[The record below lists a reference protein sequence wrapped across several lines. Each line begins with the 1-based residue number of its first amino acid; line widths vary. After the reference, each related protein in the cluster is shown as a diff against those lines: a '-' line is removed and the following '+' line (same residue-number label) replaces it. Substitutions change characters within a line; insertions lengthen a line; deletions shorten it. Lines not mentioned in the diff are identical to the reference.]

1 VHVIANLRGTGGSG
15 ALARRV
21 LSTPR
26 LHHKFATMNG
36 ESALTMLRQLLKLPH
51 HPHPWDDLWLDI
63 AVKHP
68 TRDEWCER
76 S

>member
-1 VHVIANLRGTGGSG
+1 
-15 ALARRV
+15 
-21 LSTPR
+21 
-26 LHHKFATMNG
+26 MNG

-51 HPHPWDDLWLDI
+51 HPHPWDDLWRDI